1 MRENFQ
7 TLGWYFT
14 KPYKIVFSGT
24 FNKEPSFWCELATLY
39 SPKKK
44 KGRKRKEMIF
54 LKEENVDKKDMV
66 QS

>member
-1 MRENFQ
+1 LGHLIRNFFF
-7 TLGWYFT
+7 G
-14 KPYKIVFSGT
+14 
-24 FNKEPSFWCELATLY
+24 CELATLY

-44 KGRKRKEMIF
+44 RKKKKERDDF